1 MAMTKTEKRA
11 YHDAQFK
18 KFNATVTE
26 YPDAGL
32 RAGTYDYN
40 GKYALLV
47 FAENK
52 KSPLCHFA
60 FSTPARRD
68 EYLDQVLDK
77 ARDDKA
83 AAQARRMMDS
93 LRAQRFAAA
102 LKPGDIM
109 ASSWGWEQ
117 TNVDFYEVVDVRG
130 MTVALREIG
139 RDIVGTGF
147 MSGKTT
153 PRPGEYK
160 GKTFTRRVLGCGDV
174 PTVNIRSFASA
185 RLWDGKPHYVSWYA

>member
-1 MAMTKTEKRA
+1 MAMKKSDKKE
-11 YHDAQFK
+11 YQDARFALLK
-18 KFNATVTE
+18 AVVTE

-32 RAGTYDYN
+32 RAGKYELNGRYN
-40 GKYALLV
+40 MII
-47 FAENK
+47 FAENRK
-52 KSPLCHFA
+52 YPLCHWA
-60 FSTPARRD
+60 FETPERRD
-68 EYLDQVLDK
+68 EYLNQVLDK
-77 ARDDKA
+77 ALGEKA
-83 AAQARRMMDS
+83 DAKARRAEDAA
-93 LRAQRFAAA
+93 RARRFAES
-102 LKPGDIM
+102 LKAGDIL

-117 TNVDFYEVVDVRG
+117 TNVDFYEVVDVKG

-139 RDIVGTGF
+139 RDIVETGF